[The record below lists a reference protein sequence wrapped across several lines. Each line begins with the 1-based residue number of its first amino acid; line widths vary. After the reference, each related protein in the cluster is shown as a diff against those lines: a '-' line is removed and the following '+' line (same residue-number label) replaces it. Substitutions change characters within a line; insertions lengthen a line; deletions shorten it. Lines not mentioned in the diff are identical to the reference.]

1 MRMKKKNH
9 IMSWEVIA
17 NKGRMIAYG
26 WILQVGEVR
35 TARVCDNWTNW
46 FSFSGNKEKEKN
58 KAQDYKKHEK
68 KQIFGLC

>member
-1 MRMKKKNH
+1 
-9 IMSWEVIA
+9 
-17 NKGRMIAYG
+17 MIAYG

-68 KQIFGLC
+68 KLIFGLC